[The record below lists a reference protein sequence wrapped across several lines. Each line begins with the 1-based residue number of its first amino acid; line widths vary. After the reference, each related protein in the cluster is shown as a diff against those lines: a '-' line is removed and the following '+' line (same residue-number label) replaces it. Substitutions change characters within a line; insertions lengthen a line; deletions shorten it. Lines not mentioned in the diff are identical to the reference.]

1 MTEIFQPWL
10 WVEFVE
16 EIFVCCLKREKAL
29 KGISSTRVTSVE
41 FYASKAKTVLGHC
54 STTDSPKYRDWF
66 VLLSSV
72 HDVTLQNSTLV
83 SSVVPL
89 VLHVQMCVAVR
100 VFVCV
105 RVFTNAIYIPG
116 LCRMP

>member
-1 MTEIFQPWL
+1 MTEVFQPWL

-41 FYASKAKTVLGHC
+41 LYASKAKTVLGHC

-66 VLLSSV
+66 VFLSSV

-83 SSVVPL
+83 SSIVSL
-89 VLHVQMCVAVR
+89 VLHVQRCVAVH